1 MTTRTPAIPATTSL
15 TLSHRLMLG
24 ALFLALGF
32 VFVGGTGFAGDY
44 RAHNGAHDNRHAMG
58 FPCH

>member
-32 VFVGGTGFAGDY
+32 VFVGGGRGGGGFLG
-44 RAHNGAHDNRHAMG
+44 
-58 FPCH
+58 P